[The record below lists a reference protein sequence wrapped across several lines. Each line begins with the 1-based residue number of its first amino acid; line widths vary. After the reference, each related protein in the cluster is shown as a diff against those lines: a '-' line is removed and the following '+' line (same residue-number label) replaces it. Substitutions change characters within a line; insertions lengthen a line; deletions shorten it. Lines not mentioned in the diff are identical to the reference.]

1 MACEGLTGEALR
13 RCLILQYG
21 AAVDA
26 MCDGNLLTE
35 DEAAGL
41 KAIGNGLAMDRV
53 PSPSNG
59 HPFAGTDA
67 AEGGAD

>member
-1 MACEGLTGEALR
+1 MACEGLTGEELR

-21 AAVDA
+21 AAVDG
-26 MCDGNLLTE
+26 MCNGNLINE

-53 PSPSNG
+53 PGPANA
-59 HPFAGTDA
+59 P
-67 AEGGAD
+67 ERGAD